1 MSLANKITTLR
12 IFLIPFFLFF
22 LYSDMEY
29 GFLIAAIIFLICA
42 ITDFIDGYVARKQN
56 TVSVFGKV
64 FDPIAD
70 KILVVSAL
78 IPLTAMNLL
87 PAWVSIVLISREF
100 IISGFRIVHSQY
112 GKSVIAASWLGKVKT
127 VMQDTFIIMIMVSK
141 YWAALNDFYIT
152 WAFIILGVVFAL
164 WSLID
169 YLSKNIKTIDVNGD
183 NNEG

>member
-12 IFLIPFFLFF
+12 IFLIPFFIFF
-22 LYSDMEY
+22 LYSHMEY
-29 GFLIAAIIFLICA
+29 GFLIAAIIFLVCA
-42 ITDFIDGYVARKQN
+42 ITDFIDGYIARKQN

-78 IPLTAMNLL
+78 IPLTEMNLL

-100 IISGFRIVHSQY
+100 IISGFRIVHAQY

-127 VMQDTFIIMIMVSK
+127 VVQDTFIIMIMMER
-141 YWAALNDFYIT
+141 YLTFLNDFYIT
-152 WAFIILGVVFAL
+152 WIFIILGVIFAL
-164 WSLID
+164 WSMVD
-169 YLSKNIKTIDVNGD
+169 YLLKNVKTIDITGN
-183 NNEG
+183 